1 MPVASCFRECHV
13 AGSHSPQHIGL
24 QYGVRDQV
32 GKTAVDPI
40 DIIAFNMVVDLAV
53 NGVNHR
59 GGKDADFN
67 TRRMEI
73 EPDGVERSAHVA
85 PI

>member
-1 MPVASCFRECHV
+1 MTRGFRERHI
-13 AGSHSPQHIGL
+13 AGSHSPQHIRL
-24 QYGVRDQV
+24 ECGVRDQV
-32 GKTAVDPI
+32 GKTAIDPI
-40 DIIAFNMVVDLAV
+40 NIIAFNVVVDLAV

-59 GGKDADFN
+59 CGENADFN

-73 EPDGVERSAHVA
+73 ESDGVERSAHVA